1 MKEEELADR
10 REKETVESTTWKL
23 STYNKKRIE
32 RTERHVLWLQA
43 FAVTAFL
50 TFIALFFLILSLG
63 DVI

>member
-32 RTERHVLWLQA
+32 RTERHVLWLQL
-43 FAVTAFL
+43 FAIVTFFTL
-50 TFIALFFLILSLG
+50 IALFFLILVLG
-63 DVI
+63 GVV

>member
-10 REKETVESTTWKL
+10 RERETVESTTWKL
-23 STYNKKRIE
+23 STHNKKRIE

-43 FAVTAFL
+43 FAIVTFL
-50 TFIALFFLILSLG
+50 TLIALFFLILTLG